1 MSKKKPCGLD
11 YCPQEEIIGIY
22 ASCTACAWGKYDAKD
37 NKKRM
42 DHRVAGEK
50 VSETINLMNDNENK
64 E

>member
-42 DHRVAGEK
+42 GNSVAEK
-50 VSETINLMNDNENK
+50 KNDDEDK

>member
-11 YCPQEEIIGIY
+11 YCPQEEIVGVY
-22 ASCTACAWGKYDAKD
+22 ASCTACAWGKYDVKD

-42 DHRVAGEK
+42 DNSVTGEK
-50 VSETINLMNDNENK
+50 ISEIVNSMNDNKDK

>member
-11 YCPQEEIIGIY
+11 YCPQEEIVGAY

-42 DHRVAGEK
+42 DNSVAGEK
-50 VSETINLMNDNENK
+50 IRDNISIGVC
-64 E
+64 